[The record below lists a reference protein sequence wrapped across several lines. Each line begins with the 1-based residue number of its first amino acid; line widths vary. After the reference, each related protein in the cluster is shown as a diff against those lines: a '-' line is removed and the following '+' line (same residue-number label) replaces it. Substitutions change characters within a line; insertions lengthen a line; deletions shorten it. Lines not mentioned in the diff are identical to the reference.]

1 MSTAIVS
8 CEIQRF
14 LASDKAEVLC
24 VRGKWGVGK
33 TFAWRHDLSEAAR
46 LGTLAK
52 QEYAYVSLFGLNSL
66 DELRYAI
73 FENTVPA
80 ANALTGPTPE
90 TFTDRVKEGLKHR
103 RKAASWFAPVLS
115 AAGLGE
121 LGNAVARSAFL
132 LVRNQLICIDDME
145 RVGDG
150 LRPKDVLG
158 MISFLREQRNCRVA
172 ILLNDEAMSEPDRAD
187 FNRLLEKVVDV
198 SLVYDPSP
206 AEALNIAING
216 DDEISVQLRK
226 SLGLLG
232 VTNIRVIQKIR
243 GLAAKV
249 DDLLKAF
256 RPEIRNQATIACAIG
271 GWSVLEPDTAPRF
284 SFIYQYNSLL
294 HDIRGRR
301 NGEEPEFAK
310 WRDVLN
316 RLGFTGAHDFDRIIF
331 DGVTVGYFDEVRLS
345 AEASSLEKELNRS
358 TSVSSFSD
366 AWRRYRSSLSQN
378 DGEILNG
385 IHDAAHECLKDI
397 SPSDVNATATLL
409 KRHGMVEQADGLIHA
424 YVTSK
429 GDDPKFFDLSR
440 YIFAGADDVDPVLR
454 DAFEQKRNSYVDPR
468 DPKKV
473 LLELANRNGWND
485 EDVRLL
491 AGVSAARY
499 EEIFE
504 SIESEDL
511 AQIVQ
516 MALRMAGQQDGQS
529 LAMRG
534 ALHEALSRI
543 AAKSP
548 LRAERL
554 EAWGFTPA
562 AD

>member
-1 MSTAIVS
+1 M
-8 CEIQRF
+8 
-14 LASDKAEVLC
+14 
-24 VRGKWGVGK
+24 G
-33 TFAWRHDLSEAAR
+33 
-46 LGTLAK
+46 
-52 QEYAYVSLFGLNSL
+52 
-66 DELRYAI
+66 
-73 FENTVPA
+73 
-80 ANALTGPTPE
+80 
-90 TFTDRVKEGLKHR
+90 
-103 RKAASWFAPVLS
+103 S
-115 AAGLGE
+115 A
-121 LGNAVARSAFL
+121 VTRSAFL
-132 LVRNQLICIDDME
+132 LVRNQLVCIDDME

-158 MISFLREQRNCRVA
+158 LISFLREQRNCRVA
-172 ILLNDEAMSEPDRAD
+172 MLLNDEAMSEPDRED

-198 SLVYDPSP
+198 SLVYDPTP
-206 AEALNIAING
+206 GEALSIAVNG
-216 DDEISVQLRK
+216 DDETSFQLRK

-232 VTNIRVIQKIR
+232 VTNIRVIQKIK

-284 SFIYQYNSLL
+284 SFIYHYNSLL
-294 HDIRGRR
+294 LDIRGRR

-310 WRDVLN
+310 WRDVFN
-316 RLGFTGAHDFDRIIF
+316 RLGFTGAHDFDRIVF
-331 DGVTVGYFDEVRLS
+331 DGMKVGYFDEARLS
-345 AEASSLEKELNRS
+345 AEASSLENELNRT

-366 AWRRYRSSLSQN
+366 AWRRYRRSLSQD

-397 SPSDVNATATLL
+397 SPSDINATATLL
-409 KRHGMVEQADGLIHA
+409 KRHGMVEQADGLIQA
-424 YVTSK
+424 YVASK

-468 DPKKV
+468 DPKEV
-473 LLELANRNGWND
+473 LIGLASRSGWND

-504 SIESEDL
+504 SIESDDL
-511 AQIVQ
+511 GEIVR
-516 MALRMAGQQDGQS
+516 MALRMAGQQDEQS

-554 EAWGFTPA
+554 EAWDFTPA

>member
-1 MSTAIVS
+1 M
-8 CEIQRF
+8 
-14 LASDKAEVLC
+14 
-24 VRGKWGVGK
+24 RGKWGVGK
-33 TFAWRHDLSEAAR
+33 TYAWRQNLSEAAR
-46 LGTLAK
+46 LGALAK

-73 FENTVPA
+73 FESTVPSTD
-80 ANALTGPTPE
+80 ALTGPTPE
-90 TFTDRVKEGLKHR
+90 TFSARVKEGLKHG
-103 RKAASWFAPVLS
+103 RKATAWLAPVLS

-132 LVRNQLICIDDME
+132 LVRNQLVCIDDME

-158 MISFLREQRNCRVA
+158 MISFLREQRSCRVV
-172 ILLNDEAMSEPDRAD
+172 ILLNDEAMSESDRAD

-198 SLVYDPSP
+198 SLVYDPTP
-206 AEALNIAING
+206 AEALSIAIKG

-232 VTNIRVIQKIR
+232 VTNIRVIQKIK

-284 SFIYQYNSLL
+284 SFIYHYNSLL

-301 NGEEPEFAK
+301 NGEDPEFAK

-331 DGVTVGYFDEVRLS
+331 DGVKVGYFDEVRLIT
-345 AEASSLEKELNRS
+345 EASSLENELNRS
-358 TSVSSFSD
+358 TSVSSFTD
-366 AWRRYRSSLSQN
+366 AWHRYRSSLSL
-378 DGEILNG
+378 DDDEILNG
-385 IHDAAHECLKDI
+385 IHDAAHECLQEI
-397 SPSDVNATATLL
+397 SPSEINATAALL
-409 KRHGMVEQADGLIHA
+409 KRHGMVEQGDHLIQA
-424 YVTSK
+424 YVASK
-429 GDDPKFFDLSR
+429 SDDPKFFDLSR
-440 YIFAGADDVDPVLR
+440 HMFAGADEVDPVLR
-454 DAFEQKRNSYVDPR
+454 EAFQKKRDSYVDPR
-468 DPKKV
+468 DPQEV
-473 LLELANRNGWND
+473 LLELANRSGWND

-491 AGVSAARY
+491 AGISAARY

-511 AQIVQ
+511 GRIVQ
-516 MALRMAGQQDGQS
+516 MALRMAGQQDEQA
-529 LAMRG
+529 LAMRD
-534 ALHEALSRI
+534 ALHEALSCI

-554 EAWGFTPA
+554 QAWGFTPA